1 MTYNNINNMENK
13 NIKRF
18 TRIEKLGFTLM
29 IIGATILVVTII
41 VASLRT
47 NILCG
52 IAVSGLFLAILG
64 IVLAAI
70 YSSKEE

>member
-18 TRIEKLGFTLM
+18 TRIEKLACTLM
-29 IIGATILVVTII
+29 IIGITMII
-41 VASLRT
+41 TAVIIASLRT
-47 NILCG
+47 DILCG
-52 IAVSGLFLAILG
+52 IAVSGLFLAIIG

>member
-1 MTYNNINNMENK
+1 MENK

-29 IIGATILVVTII
+29 IIGTTILVIAI
-41 VASLRT
+41 MIAALMT

-52 IAVSGLFLAILG
+52 IAFSGVVLAMLG
-64 IVLAAI
+64 GIIAAI